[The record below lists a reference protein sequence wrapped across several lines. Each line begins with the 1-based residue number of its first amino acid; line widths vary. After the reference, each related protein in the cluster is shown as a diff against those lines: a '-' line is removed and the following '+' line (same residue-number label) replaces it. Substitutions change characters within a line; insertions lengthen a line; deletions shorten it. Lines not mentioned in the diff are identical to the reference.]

1 MSENA
6 FVVVF
11 PSIFAKNKV
20 NQLESNI
27 KKILKIKNQE
37 FRKIKRDD
45 SVIVIDAN
53 DPVFASSAI
62 NLLFGIKKVAIA
74 KQVKNDFNTIVSEIT
89 KIGSNLL
96 LKGEKF
102 YVQVEGF
109 STGFLTKDIEI
120 SATSSIIEKTVKLG
134 AKPGSEEKYDKL
146 LYTYLTKSNAYVCV
160 YVDDGF
166 GGIPYNSQNERVV
179 CAIYDELSAI
189 SCLETI
195 KEGFDVKIIVC
206 YKQKSDLTNL
216 VKILNQILPRTTRS
230 KIDVEF
236 FQIPIKGSSSKSL
249 LTLIDS
255 VTEILIRVA
264 KANKINKISLGLSH
278 LIFPSSFVENSIK
291 QVFRNNFTSLIPL
304 SGLDDGIFEDA
315 KELGLGKYLSKIEKL
330 GKMSFSK
337 QYASKIEIKKIVEN
351 TLKKRKVVSIV
362 IGPNNVHEILD
373 SLEENHWEFKRLKLT
388 GILWKR

>member
-11 PSIFAKNKV
+11 PSIFAKNKI

-236 FQIPIKGSSSKSL
+236 FQILIKGSSSKSL

-351 TLKKRKVVSIV
+351 TLKKRKIVSIV

-373 SLEENHWEFKRLKLT
+373 SLEENH
-388 GILWKR
+388 